1 MMEKIKAGEI
11 TGQTGDY
18 MLRATAANGQIRAF
32 AATSRDLVEKARQAH
47 NTSPVATAALGRL
60 MTAGVMMGSMMKADS
75 DLLTIR
81 VEGDGPIGGL
91 TVTADKNGNV
101 KGYAFHP
108 EVMLPPNAKGK
119 LDVGGALGVGV
130 LSVIQDIGL
139 KEPYV
144 GQTELKTG
152 EIGDDLTYYFASS
165 EQVPSAVGLGVLM
178 EKDNTVRQAGGFI
191 VQLMPNAEEEVIE
204 KLEKNLAQIT
214 SVTELLDQ
222 GYTPEMLLEKLL
234 GDMDLEIN
242 EKVPTS
248 FYCNC
253 DKVRVGKVLISLGE
267 KELQGMIDDGEPIEL
282 NCHFCNSNYNFSV
295 DELQEL
301 LELARK

>member
-1 MMEKIKAGEI
+1 M
-11 TGQTGDY
+11 DY
-18 MLRATAANGQIRAF
+18 IVRATAANGQVRAF
-32 AATSRDLVEKARQAH
+32 AATTKEMAETARKAH
-47 NTSPVATAALGRL
+47 NTSPVVTAALGRL
-60 MTAGVMMGSMMKADS
+60 LTGGAMMGVMMKGDKDV
-75 DLLTIR
+75 LTLQIKCS
-81 VEGDGPIGGL
+81 GPIGGL
-91 TVTADKNGNV
+91 TVTADSRGNV
-101 KGYAFHP
+101 KGYVNQP
-108 EVMLPPNAKGK
+108 QVILPANAQGK
-119 LDVGGALGVGV
+119 LDVGGALGLGV
-130 LSVIQDIGL
+130 LSVIKDLGL

-191 VQLMPNAEEEVIE
+191 IQLMPFAEEEVIAQ
-204 KLEKNLAQIT
+204 LEKNLAEVT

-234 GDMDLEIN
+234 GNMGLEIN
-242 EKVPTS
+242 EKMETGFS
-248 FYCNC
+248 CNC

-267 KELQGMIDDGEPIEL
+267 KELQSMIDEGQDIEL
-282 NCHFCNSNYNFSV
+282 NCHFCNANYKFTV
-295 DELQEL
+295 EELKEL